1 MEELKPKVPEVGTT
15 DKDETDTDD
24 DAQPGDANINNEG
37 NGNNNGKPGNGHG
50 NGNNGNNGNGN
61 KPTTT
66 PDPVEPEPVDPD
78 PDVPETPDTP
88 EPGNNGNGNGNN
100 GNGNSAGNNGQ
111 GNGNNASNG
120 DGNGSINKTS
130 TVVKN
135 FVVDYNTETFEPL
148 MEHEVNGL
156 DYKYVYGNDRLSVDI
171 SPINN
176 SMSIVENGD
185 HIRLYY
191 HMDYLGTADY
201 LTSPVSGRVEAWTH
215 YNEWGLIVHNAVLKC
230 GQRELDLVKR
240 YATHDFDSVM
250 EMYYAKAR
258 FYDAHDRRF
267 TAVDPILDP
276 SGYDLREY
284 VENPVQLVQYLYVA
298 NDPILL
304 IDLLGLNPTN
314 AFLNIDWSKVSKITG
329 NADNAMGQEQYVGL
343 SSVWKQLQE
352 YYPNAEIRS
361 NNGYLSYY
369 VSNGGNYLQLQKQP
383 NANIFTVSM
392 MKDGKLQTVSLT
404 GKSNSFVSKNLL
416 EGYFRKVWCEDY
428 YLDDVPITDTR
439 YILATLRI
447 ADALAE
453 VQELDIRET
462 ERAGLREARNFIIT
476 GQGKHYNNYYVA
488 IEMQNSKRL
497 KENEIGMRNMLI
509 GGSLLLSGWS
519 FAAGVSG
526 AAYATELGFASFV
539 VSETVS
545 AANNDLE
552 GISLGIVGLIPND
565 LLQSAI
571 LAYSTVSFGEGLE
584 DKVVAPENDY
594 IDLYVMSA
602 GRYYRM
608 TFEVTPDGRLVDFI
622 PNICTD
628 YKLGYEY
635 ESHKGQV
642 PPDLKSKYEI
652 TPGGRIDYKEWSYG
666 S

>member
-1 MEELKPKVPEVGTT
+1 MRGNGTGESTVENEYTYDDLHRVIRAEEHFGHEVREYTYDSLGNLTYEDSNTNYYVDYILNDLNQVTESSTDGWKTETTYTYDGRGNLTEKVYGKNKHVTTTGEYVFDETNKLVLGYNALGESSEYTYNGLGALVTNTWVIAKNGYGYHDVDALVNGEELLDPDQLPEIPGLEQPEDPDDGQEPGTQPEEPDTGKEPVQPDEPDTGKEPVQPEVPDAAKEPSAAETEQASAAAVFATQITTAVTEQMEELKPEVPEVGTT

-78 PDVPETPDTP
+78 PDVPETPDTS
-88 EPGNNGNGNGNN
+88 EPGNNGNGNNGND

-120 DGNGSINKTS
+120 EGNGSINKTS

-240 YATHDFDSVM
+240 YATHDFDSVL

-284 VENPVQLVQYLYVA
+284 VENPVQLVQYLYVQ
-298 NDPILL
+298 NGPLTGVDP
-304 IDLLGLNPTN
+304 LGLILIKYQNIVNRRSDGEDIKHTYANELRSMQRMLNYLNYTN
-314 AFLNIDWSKVSKITG
+314 ISDDDLGIDYGGTTSAAVKLFQLNYGIT
-329 NADNAMGQEQYVGL
+329 ATDNV
-343 SSVWKQLQE
+343 
-352 YYPNAEIRS
+352 
-361 NNGYLSYY
+361 NNNTYLSIVNVY
-369 VSNGGNYLQLQKQP
+369 VNK
-383 NANIFTVSM
+383 
-392 MKDGKLQTVSLT
+392 K
-404 GKSNSFVSKNLL
+404 
-416 EGYFRKVWCEDY
+416 
-428 YLDDVPITDTR
+428 
-439 YILATLRI
+439 
-447 ADALAE
+447 
-453 VQELDIRET
+453 
-462 ERAGLREARNFIIT
+462 
-476 GQGKHYNNYYVA
+476 
-488 IEMQNSKRL
+488 
-497 KENEIGMRNMLI
+497 
-509 GGSLLLSGWS
+509 
-519 FAAGVSG
+519 
-526 AAYATELGFASFV
+526 YATS
-539 VSETVS
+539 SMQ
-545 AANNDLE
+545 DRK
-552 GISLGIVGLIPND
+552 
-565 LLQSAI
+565 
-571 LAYSTVSFGEGLE
+571 ST
-584 DKVVAPENDY
+584 
-594 IDLYVMSA
+594 
-602 GRYYRM
+602 
-608 TFEVTPDGRLVDFI
+608 RL
-622 PNICTD
+622 NS
-628 YKLGYEY
+628 
-635 ESHKGQV
+635 SH
-642 PPDLKSKYEI
+642 I
-652 TPGGRIDYKEWSYG
+652 H
-666 S
+666 

>member
-1 MEELKPKVPEVGTT
+1 MPEVGTT

-100 GNGNSAGNNGQ
+100 GNDGNGNSAGNNGQ

-201 LTSPVSGRVEAWTH
+201 LTSPVSGKVEAWTH

-240 YATHDFDSVM
+240 YATHDFDSVL

-284 VENPVQLVQYLYVA
+284 VKNPVQFVQYLYVVD
-298 NDPILL
+298 DPLIL
-304 IDLLGLNPTN
+304 IDQDGKKYTLAQGTI
-314 AFLNIDWSKVSKITG
+314 AHKTIQAYI
-329 NADNAMGQEQYVGL
+329 L
-343 SSVWKQLQE
+343 SL
-352 YYPNAEIRS
+352 YPNAIIDKYVYGLKRTKSGKGRPDVVINVANTYHVYEIKSEQYLKNKKYKTSAYNQLSSYITALKNKPNDNFKTFPYATTAQPGTVLQWEDPHIVLPYLPDKNLVLEVWTDHNNNGMIYYEIR
-361 NNGYLSYY
+361 NRR
-369 VSNGGNYLQLQKQP
+369 
-383 NANIFTVSM
+383 
-392 MKDGKLQTVSLT
+392 
-404 GKSNSFVSKNLL
+404 KN
-416 EGYFRKVWCEDY
+416 
-428 YLDDVPITDTR
+428 DDVKSEDFIPQEVRASIG
-439 YILATLRI
+439 YYANLACEYPDS
-447 ADALAE
+447 AKSD
-453 VQELDIRET
+453 
-462 ERAGLREARNFIIT
+462 
-476 GQGKHYNNYYVA
+476 YNLVNIDSYWD
-488 IEMQNSKRL
+488 QT
-497 KENEIGMRNMLI
+497 
-509 GGSLLLSGWS
+509 
-519 FAAGVSG
+519 F
-526 AAYATELGFASFV
+526 
-539 VSETVS
+539 
-545 AANNDLE
+545 
-552 GISLGIVGLIPND
+552 
-565 LLQSAI
+565 
-571 LAYSTVSFGEGLE
+571 
-584 DKVVAPENDY
+584 NDY
-594 IDLYVMSA
+594 ILDWLDDTQTETVYDVN
-602 GRYYRM
+602 GLPIIKL
-608 TFEVTPDGRLVDFI
+608 TFPDGKELYRPVSKFEFAYHVTDYTPAYSNKHLLNIYNGEISGWYDTISFTPGDTFI
-622 PNICTD
+622 PIVPIPMPMPTPMPSPVPI
-628 YKLGYEY
+628 KLFP
-635 ESHKGQV
+635 SFA
-642 PPDLKSKYEI
+642 
-652 TPGGRIDYKEWSYG
+652 
-666 S
+666 

>member
-1 MEELKPKVPEVGTT
+1 MPEVETT

-100 GNGNSAGNNGQ
+100 GNDGNGNSAGNNGQ

-191 HMDYLGTADY
+191 HMDYLGSADY

-240 YATHDFDSVM
+240 YATHDFDSVL

-284 VENPVQLVQYLYVA
+284 VENPVQLVQYLYVG
-298 NDPILL
+298 NNPVLW
-304 IDLLGLNPTN
+304 IDRLGLYYIYKHTDKNGKPYYTITDQSWFD
-314 AFLNIDWSKVSKITG
+314 ATISTFLNINPQVIGHEVFTGGSVIDGTSWSPPSIQTQIETLY
-329 NADNAMGQEQYVGL
+329 A
-343 SSVWKQLQE
+343 
-352 YYPNAEIRS
+352 AEIQQFEA
-361 NNGYLSYY
+361 NLAAVPYGPQIIFGY
-369 VSNGGNYLQLQKQP
+369 
-383 NANIFTVSM
+383 
-392 MKDGKLQTVSLT
+392 
-404 GKSNSFVSKNLL
+404 
-416 EGYFRKVWCEDY
+416 E
-428 YLDDVPITDTR
+428 
-439 YILATLRI
+439 
-447 ADALAE
+447 
-453 VQELDIRET
+453 
-462 ERAGLREARNFIIT
+462 IIT
-476 GQGKHYNNYYVA
+476 GGITAVVDFPKSIDITKRDNIILQIMKDAGISTKSYSENFRTAAVAADFFVQDYSWLFVKEPVLGNKTQYEIGKMLKHGINNKAVSKAKSKIYSAYYNMYHDQLLSMVTSLDPGFYADYRARHNRNYPSQVMPTLKWSDIGRKELLWPVSTHDVADYLANLSSKEFEKMLINNYEVVIKYFQE
-488 IEMQNSKRL
+488 IFC
-497 KENEIGMRNMLI
+497 EN
-509 GGSLLLSGWS
+509 
-519 FAAGVSG
+519 
-526 AAYATELGFASFV
+526 
-539 VSETVS
+539 
-545 AANNDLE
+545 
-552 GISLGIVGLIPND
+552 
-565 LLQSAI
+565 
-571 LAYSTVSFGEGLE
+571 
-584 DKVVAPENDY
+584 
-594 IDLYVMSA
+594 
-602 GRYYRM
+602 
-608 TFEVTPDGRLVDFI
+608 
-622 PNICTD
+622 
-628 YKLGYEY
+628 
-635 ESHKGQV
+635 
-642 PPDLKSKYEI
+642 
-652 TPGGRIDYKEWSYG
+652 
-666 S
+666 